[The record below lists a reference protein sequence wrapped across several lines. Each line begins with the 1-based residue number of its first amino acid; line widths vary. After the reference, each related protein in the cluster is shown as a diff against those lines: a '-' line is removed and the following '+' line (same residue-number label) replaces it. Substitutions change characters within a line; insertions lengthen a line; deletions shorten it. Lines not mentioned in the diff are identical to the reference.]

1 MLKPAPDIEVAKN
14 QPKSTTWLYKLPLPE
29 SSLPESELVLSKNC
43 LDDFDD
49 RERTNEQMIKINEA
63 NKNEEA
69 QFKLLAFNGVLEN

>member
-1 MLKPAPDIEVAKN
+1 M
-14 QPKSTTWLYKLPLPE
+14 PE
-29 SSLPESELVLSKNC
+29 SGLVLSKNC